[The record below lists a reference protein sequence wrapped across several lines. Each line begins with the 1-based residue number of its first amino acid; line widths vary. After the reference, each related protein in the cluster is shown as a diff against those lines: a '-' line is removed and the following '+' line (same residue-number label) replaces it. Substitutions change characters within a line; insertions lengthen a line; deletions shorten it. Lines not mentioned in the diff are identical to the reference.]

1 MENIRLSEIDTVDV
15 SKLLD
20 ELLNLDG
27 KGKLHYRADIR
38 EDLQS
43 YDILRNPTYKNMEPL
58 KIVLDKTKKF
68 SKKKNLQKIDV
79 DDLMDS

>member
-1 MENIRLSEIDTVDV
+1 VYKANI
-15 SKLLD
+15 K
-20 ELLNLDG
+20 
-27 KGKLHYRADIR
+27 

-68 SKKKNLQKIDV
+68 AKKTNLQVFNV
-79 DDLMDS
+79 DDLMEDS